1 MRININVFEF
11 VESRMAKP
19 THEELSVLKQESDK
33 SFLPECWRDDNRM
46 GVLLSE
52 FRPRMVNPDSYDS
65 KLKFW
70 KELISSYCIATG
82 QCVVSIAS
90 LKESFRRKGTVPYC
104 LQTVFDEM
112 DANGELLQMEQLL
125 EQTASLGWSQWAFNK
140 FMQTPVKWGYEK
152 ARHTLVGNTRNEL
165 QQYVVKKV
173 AMHHAEQI
181 EQIINKQGLCNKILS
196 YDELVQI
203 VNQSSNVVEGGI
215 RPVVA
220 LLEREKRL
228 TKEILLEETHKR
240 EIVKFAKPNS
250 IAQPISHLERSI
262 FELEQSEKELKTSI
276 ASIDQQI
283 AETMGEVHACIK
295 NGCKQ
300 LAKSN
305 LKKKHILEQNM
316 QRKVSAL
323 ENLQH
328 ILSKIHDSQLE
339 KNIIEAYK
347 LGTKTLKQAF
357 ADSGLTLDSVDN
369 TLLELKDVLETHDEM
384 QNMIGAGTTED
395 VDDLDLEQELSG
407 LIDMSVKETNNE
419 DKHKIH
425 IASTVQPAQMREL
438 DQLLD
443 FDKEIEKRLAALRVD
458 STLPQRPGPKTAHP
472 QI

>member
-1 MRININVFEF
+1 
-11 VESRMAKP
+11 MAKT
-19 THEELSVLKQESDK
+19 THEELKVVKQELDK
-33 SFLPECWRDDNRM
+33 SYLPDSIWADDNRM

-52 FRPRMVNPDSYDS
+52 FRPRKVNPDSYDS

-70 KELISSYCIATG
+70 KELISSYCTATG
-82 QCVVSIAS
+82 HCVVSIAG

-112 DANGELLQMEQLL
+112 DANGELMQLEQLL
-125 EQTASLGWSQWAFNK
+125 EQTASSGWSQWAFNK
-140 FMQTPVKWGYEK
+140 FMQTPVRWGYEK
-152 ARHTLVGNTRNEL
+152 ARHTLVGNTRNES
-165 QQYVVKKV
+165 QQYVVKQV

-196 YDELVQI
+196 YDDLVQI
-203 VNQSSNVVEGGI
+203 VKQSSNVVEGGI

-220 LLEREKRL
+220 LLEQQKRL

-240 EIVKFAKPNS
+240 EIIKFAKPNS
-250 IAQPISHLERSI
+250 VAQPISHLERSI
-262 FELEQSEKELKTSI
+262 FELEQSEKELKNSI

-283 AETMGEVHACIK
+283 GETMGEVHKCIK

-305 LKKKHILEQNM
+305 LKKKHTLEQNM

-384 QNMIGAGTTED
+384 QNMIGAGASTSED

-425 IASTVQPAQMREL
+425 IASTVRPAEMKEL

-458 STLPQRPGPKTAHP
+458 STLPQRPEQKTAHP